1 MIDEIVA
8 WLSARL
14 LAWIPLLLS
23 LSVHE
28 YAHALAASWL
38 GDRTAESQ
46 GRLTLDPA
54 AHADP
59 VGTVLLPLLGVPFGW
74 AKPVPV
80 NPANFRGGG
89 DGRLG
94 MLVTAAAGPASNM
107 AIAVACAGILAM
119 MQLLS
124 PDLAHGLAGRTVAS
138 TIGMNTTL
146 AVFNLLPFPPLDGS
160 RVVDF
165 LCPESLRPA
174 WAWLYARSGLGI
186 AFLLLAMVFSG
197 VDLVGWAASLGA
209 GLVGLALGGD
219 R

>member
-1 MIDEIVA
+1 MIDALVA
-8 WLSARL
+8 WLSGRL
-14 LAWIPLLLS
+14 LTWIPLLLS

-38 GDRTAESQ
+38 GDRTAEAQ

-74 AKPVPV
+74 ARPVPV

-94 MLVTAAAGPASNM
+94 MLFTAAAGPASNV
-107 AIAVACAGILAM
+107 AIALGCTAALAGLHLVDPDVAG
-119 MQLLS
+119 
-124 PDLAHGLAGRTVAS
+124 GLAGRTLANTV
-138 TIGMNTTL
+138 GMNTTL
-146 AVFNLLPFPPLDGS
+146 AVFNLLPIPPLDGS

-165 LCPESLRPA
+165 LCPDSLRPA
-174 WAWLYARSGLGI
+174 WSWLYARGGIGIVLVLALPLLLGI
-186 AFLLLAMVFSG
+186 
-197 VDLVGWAASLGA
+197 DLVGFAGSLG
-209 GLVGLALGGD
+209 GWLVSIALG